1 MADIDLAA
9 TGKDAQIV
17 FTVNGNPVRVQDAV
31 VKSSAEAVLTT
42 IEQKHLGT
50 SDVDIDIDSEGWRGT
65 LEISAR
71 NATVDEFLDVV
82 DAAIR
87 TRTAIVINVVE
98 TTKYRDGTSKTY
110 TYPDCKFTAAAK
122 NNSRGE
128 VTTHTISWRTGK
140 ARLAT

>member
-50 SDVDIDIDSEGWRGT
+50 SDVDVDVEPEGWRGT

-71 NATVDEFLDVV
+71 DETVDETIDLI
-82 DAAIR
+82 DAALR
-87 TRTAIVINVVE
+87 TRTATIINVVE
-98 TTKYRDGTSKTY
+98 TTRYRDGGSKTY

-128 VTTHTISWRTGK
+128 VITHTLSWRTGK
-140 ARLAT
+140 ARIAT